1 MRIIAGEFGG
11 RLIEA
16 PPGLGTRPMLD
27 RVREAM
33 FSTLGER
40 FEGAGVLDLFAGTGS
55 LGLEALSRGA
65 LMARMVELDG
75 RVVKLLDAN
84 VKALGVKDRAHVLTG
99 DAISPA
105 VWKDPSCERYA
116 VIFFDPPSPMLRDGT
131 SRKRLL
137 EALERLAA
145 DRLQDDGVIVLHAPR
160 GLLQS
165 GEFRG
170 LAARERAY
178 GTSSLW
184 YLTRDS
190 AATESQ

>member
-33 FSTLGER
+33 FSTLGDR

-65 LMARMVELDG
+65 LLARMVELDG

-84 VKALGVKDRAHVLTG
+84 VKALGVKDRAHVLAG

-105 VWKDPSCERYA
+105 VWKDPTCERYA
-116 VIFFDPPSPMLRDGT
+116 VIFFDPPYPMLRDGT

-137 EALERLAA
+137 EALGRLASERLAE
-145 DRLQDDGVIVLHAPR
+145 DGVIVFHAPR
-160 GLLQS
+160 SLLQV

-170 LAARERAY
+170 MSARERTY

-184 YLTRDS
+184 YLTRDPAAAES
-190 AATESQ
+190 A